1 MAALKKNRWERLCQE
16 YLVDLNQTQAAIRA
30 GYSPKSANQQATAL
44 FANPSIRARVDELL
58 AQRSA
63 RTGVNADR
71 VIRELARIA
80 FASAPDFIDTSD
92 ATLRADA
99 SPDDRAAIASVR
111 VKTIPT
117 QDGEGVER
125 EIRLNDKVKAL
136 ELLCKHLGIITNKHD
151 IAPGMLDAVLNAV
164 KDVE

>member
-1 MAALKKNRWERLCQE
+1 MTNPRWERFCHE
-16 YLVDLNQTQAAIRA
+16 YMIDLNQKQAYIRC
-30 GYSPKSANQQATAL
+30 GYSPKNAESGASAL
-44 FANPSIRARVDELL
+44 CANPKIHARMEELRAD
-58 AQRSA
+58 RSA

-80 FASAPDFIDTSD
+80 FASAPDFIDPTD

-99 SPDDRAAIASVR
+99 TPDDRAAIASVR

-117 QDGEGVER
+117 QDGLGIER
-125 EIRLNDKVKAL
+125 EIKLNDKVKAL

-151 IAPGMLDAVLNAV
+151 LAPGMLDAVLNAV

>member
-1 MAALKKNRWERLCQE
+1 MPELTNKRYEQLCHE
-16 YLVDLNQTQAAIRA
+16 YLLDLNQTQAAIRT
-30 GYSPKSANQQATAL
+30 GYSPRTANVQAAKL
-44 FANPSIRARVDELL
+44 FAIPSVRARIDELL

-80 FASAPDFIDTSD
+80 FASAPDFIDPND

-99 SPDDRAAIASVR
+99 TPDDRAAIASVR

-117 QDGEGVER
+117 QDGLGVER
-125 EIRLNDKVKAL
+125 EIKLNDKVKAL

-151 IAPGMLDAVLNAV
+151 LAPGMLDAVLNAV